1 MGVRKTKPPIIKP
14 PKNSGNPSDLGAK
27 KAATSATMLE
37 ARHQMNHSL
46 AGRPRNKTSNGIRS
60 ANDSATH
67 PLRHIQSRHREPFP
81 FRSKAAR
88 LAHDIPTN
96 RKGIQTSARNAPD
109 RIAAGNLCPGFQN
122 ERSNTIM
129 RGQAIQSQRVLSP
142 DAFSI
147 SMFTTTSESVAPI
160 SVGRGRE
167 GCASVI
173 VVMSAKRTASTPV
186 TKVQ

>member
-1 MGVRKTKPPIIKP
+1 MGPRNTKPPIIKP

-37 ARHQMNHSL
+37 ARHQINHSL

-60 ANDSATH
+60 ANESATH
-67 PLRHIQSRHREPFP
+67 PLRHIQSLQREPFP
-81 FRSKAAR
+81 FRRKVAK
-88 LAHDIPTN
+88 LIHDIPTS

-160 SVGRGRE
+160 SVGRGENAAPRLL
-167 GCASVI
+167 S
-173 VVMSAKRTASTPV
+173 
-186 TKVQ
+186 